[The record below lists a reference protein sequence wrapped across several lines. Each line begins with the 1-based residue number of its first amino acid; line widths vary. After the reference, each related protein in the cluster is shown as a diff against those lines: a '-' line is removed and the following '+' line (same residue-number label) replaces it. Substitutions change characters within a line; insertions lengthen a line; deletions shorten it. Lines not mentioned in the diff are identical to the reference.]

1 MQNQN
6 CSIAIIVDTVMNTPI
21 EVFFMCFLE
30 KGHIENT
37 ADEIRTLTEREEDIF
52 MYSPRDQMVLM
63 RQTKTKNITINAKLL
78 DLSNFLDL
86 KRYAQKMAGKSDI
99 LLLKNEYNQPMFQQM
114 NLLQIGGKR
123 KRILH

>member
-1 MQNQN
+1 
-6 CSIAIIVDTVMNTPI
+6 
-21 EVFFMCFLE
+21 
-30 KGHIENT
+30 
-37 ADEIRTLTEREEDIF
+37 
-52 MYSPRDQMVLM
+52 MVLM
-63 RQTKTKNITINAKLL
+63 RKTKTKNITINAKLL

>member
-37 ADEIRTLTEREEDIF
+37 ADEIRTLTEREENIF
-52 MYSPRDQMVLM
+52 MYSPRDQMFLM

>member
-1 MQNQN
+1 
-6 CSIAIIVDTVMNTPI
+6 MNTPI

-37 ADEIRTLTEREEDIF
+37 ADEIRTLTEREENIF

-78 DLSNFLDL
+78 DFSNFWIS
-86 KRYAQKMAGKSDI
+86 KGMHRKWQ
-99 LLLKNEYNQPMFQQM
+99 ENQTFYC
-114 NLLQIGGKR
+114 
-123 KRILH
+123 

>member
-6 CSIAIIVDTVMNTPI
+6 CSKAIMVDTVMNTPI

-37 ADEIRTLTEREEDIF
+37 ADEIRTLTEREENIF

>member
-37 ADEIRTLTEREEDIF
+37 ADEIRTLTERVENIF

-78 DLSNFLDL
+78 DLSNFWIS
-86 KRYAQKMAGKSDI
+86 KGMHRKWQ
-99 LLLKNEYNQPMFQQM
+99 ENQTFYC
-114 NLLQIGGKR
+114 
-123 KRILH
+123 

>member
-37 ADEIRTLTEREEDIF
+37 ADEIRTLTERVENIF